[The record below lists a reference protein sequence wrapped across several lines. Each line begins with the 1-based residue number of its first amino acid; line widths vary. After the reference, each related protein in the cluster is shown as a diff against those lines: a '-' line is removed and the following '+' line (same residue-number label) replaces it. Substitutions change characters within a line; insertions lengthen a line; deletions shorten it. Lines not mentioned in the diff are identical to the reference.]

1 MLIATWLTDF
11 STGLT
16 CGIFIA
22 ELILSGFLPAFF
34 CQFHQKSTISLEC
47 VSAWFIFVPDSKLL
61 SNMKLKSLLIRFAAV
76 SFAAVMALG
85 CGQEKP
91 IDPDLPEEKDPTQT
105 EGTTIADVLK
115 AEVGGTFEVENVLV
129 VGANTNGVLLQQMG
143 SYIYAFKGSE
153 HNLQVGDLLKVS
165 GTTSSRNGLIQF
177 GSGCTL
183 EKTGTAPVAFPTP
196 EPMDADAIEAYMS
209 DPSIKYV
216 TDSGT
221 VLLSGN
227 YTNLEIDGSPVVGS
241 LDYMTEEFRTKYSKH
256 NVTITGWLF
265 GSYKTYMYTI
275 PVEVKDNGIPQEDV
289 PDGAIYYNTFDA
301 DLASQTF
308 GDGGQWPYLDQ
319 FEGWK
324 NEKGSG
330 ASAVTYDFKSVSC
343 RTNQSSKGDL
353 SQYDGSGKN
362 NIFFSTAPAHLTIG
376 NIAVSGKDLRLSF
389 GAQRYSQGASN
400 AFIKSDF
407 EVRLSADG
415 EIWSQALDYS
425 FGEVEDVPGEW
436 RLATVDFTLPDGV
449 NSLYIKFIPKM
460 SSVNRIDDVLLVS
473 GNGGEL
479 VEFGKEESVE
489 TSSIAKVLDS
499 PIDEV
504 YQIEGTVVGTHSK
517 GFLVKDDTGI
527 ILTFKKNHGMETGDV
542 VTVKGATSV
551 YGGLKQFG
559 ETSEVTK
566 TGTASVSYPEP
577 EEFGAADIEG
587 YVSAPCIKYVK
598 YKGFLTSYQDNIYQ
612 WHYDV
617 AVDGTDV
624 VASLSYPN
632 TSLNVT
638 SYLDRNVIVTGYAI
652 GVTGSDTK
660 YLNTLVTSIEFA
672 EKEECP
678 DESKAITVKEL
689 NERLASMESG
699 AALAD
704 LVAVKGYV
712 AANNEGGALYQV
724 ISLVDNTGEPGT
736 GIILKGEDYTEATLP
751 VGTKVIVSL
760 KYATYDLYKNLPQVK
775 KAMIFPTDSKAEIVV
790 PEIAD
795 NQCRDYLG
803 QYVKVR
809 NLTAP
814 DDATTWVVN
823 NKTTTTRFTG
833 ENGETV
839 ATYVTR
845 HAVYKDEKIAHKTSW
860 IKGVMEVYG
869 DLHELIPTS
878 MEDVSG
884 FKE

>member
-1 MLIATWLTDF
+1 M
-11 STGLT
+11 
-16 CGIFIA
+16 
-22 ELILSGFLPAFF
+22 
-34 CQFHQKSTISLEC
+34 
-47 VSAWFIFVPDSKLL
+47 
-61 SNMKLKSLLIRFAAV
+61 KSLLNRFAAI
-76 SFAAVMALG
+76 SFAALMALG
-85 CGQEKP
+85 CALEKP
-91 IDPDLPEEKDPTQT
+91 VTPDEPEEKDPTQT
-105 EGTTIADVLK
+105 EGTSIADVLK
-115 AEVGGTFEVENVLV
+115 AEVGGTFELENVLV

-165 GTTSSRNGLIQF
+165 GTTTSRNGLIQF

-183 EKTGTAPVAFPTP
+183 EKIGTAAFTFP
-196 EPMDADAIEAYMS
+196 EPETMSVETIESYMS
-209 DPSIKYV
+209 NPSIKYV
-216 TDSGT
+216 TYSGT
-221 VLLSGN
+221 ILLSGN
-227 YTNLEIDGSPVVGS
+227 YTNLEIDGSSVVGS
-241 LDYMTEEFRTKYSKH
+241 LDYMTEEFRTQYSKH

-275 PVEVKDNGIPQEDV
+275 PVQVNDNGIPEEDV
-289 PDGAIYYNTFDA
+289 PSGAIFYSNFDA
-301 DLASQTF
+301 ELASQTF
-308 GDGGQWPYLDQ
+308 GDGGQWPFLDQ

-330 ASAVTYDFKSVSC
+330 ASSVMYEFQSVSC

-362 NIFFSTAPAHLTIG
+362 NIFFSTAPSYLTIG
-376 NIAVSGKDLRLSF
+376 NIAVSGKNLRLSF

-407 EVRLSADG
+407 EVRVSADG
-415 EIWSQALDYS
+415 QLWSQALDYG
-425 FGEVEDVPGEW
+425 FGAVEDVPGQW

-460 SSVNRIDDVLLVS
+460 SSVNRIDDVLLVE
-473 GNGGEL
+473 GDGGEL
-479 VEFGKEESVE
+479 VEFGKEDIIE
-489 TSSIAKVLDS
+489 TSSIAEVLDS

-527 ILTFKKNHGMETGDV
+527 ILTFKKNHGIETGDV

-566 TGTASVSYPEP
+566 TGSRSVTQPEP
-577 EEFGAADIEG
+577 EEFSAASFDA
-587 YVSAPCIKYVK
+587 YVEAPCIKYVK
-598 YKGFLTSYQDNIYQ
+598 YSGLLSSYQDNIYYQ

-632 TSLNVT
+632 SSLSVT

-652 GVTGSDTK
+652 GVTGTDTR

-672 EKEECP
+672 ETEECP

-689 NERLASMESG
+689 NERLASMETG

-736 GIILKGEDYTEATLP
+736 GIILKGDDYTEATLP

-760 KYATYDLYKNLPQVK
+760 KYATYDLYKGLPQVK
-775 KAMIFPTDSKAEIVV
+775 KAMIFKTETKTEIVV

-795 NQCRDYLG
+795 NQCKDYLG

-814 DDATTWVVN
+814 ADATTWFVN
-823 NKTTTTRFTG
+823 NKSTTTRFTG
-833 ENGETV
+833 ENGLTV
-839 ATYVTR
+839 ATYVTKY
-845 HAVYKDEKIAHKTSW
+845 AVYKDEKIAQKTSW
-860 IKGVMEVYG
+860 IKGVMEVYN
-869 DLHELIPTS
+869 DLYELIPTS
-878 MEDVSG
+878 MDDVSG

>member
-1 MLIATWLTDF
+1 M
-11 STGLT
+11 
-16 CGIFIA
+16 
-22 ELILSGFLPAFF
+22 
-34 CQFHQKSTISLEC
+34 
-47 VSAWFIFVPDSKLL
+47 
-61 SNMKLKSLLIRFAAV
+61 NRFAAI
-76 SFAAVMALG
+76 SFAALMALG
-85 CGQEKP
+85 CALEKP
-91 IDPDLPEEKDPTQT
+91 VTPDEPEEKDPTQT
-105 EGTTIADVLK
+105 EGTSIADVLK
-115 AEVGGTFEVENVLV
+115 AEVGGTFELENVLV

-143 SYIYAFKGSE
+143 SYIYAFYGSE

-165 GTTSSRNGLIQF
+165 GTTTSRNGLIQF

-183 EKTGTAPVAFPTP
+183 EKTGTATVTFP
-196 EPMDADAIEAYMS
+196 EPETMSVETIESYMS
-209 DPSIKYV
+209 NPSIKYV
-216 TDSGT
+216 TYSGT
-221 VLLSGN
+221 VLLSGD
-227 YTNLEIDGSPVVGS
+227 YTNLEIDGSSVVGS
-241 LDYMTEEFRTKYSKH
+241 LDYMTEEFRTQYSKH

-275 PVEVKDNGIPQEDV
+275 PVQVQDNGIPEEDV
-289 PDGAIYYNTFDA
+289 PEGAIYYSNFDA
-301 DLASQTF
+301 ELASQTF
-308 GDGGQWPYLDQ
+308 GDGGQWPFLDQ

-330 ASAVTYDFKSVSC
+330 ASSVMYEFQSVSC

-362 NIFFSTAPAHLTIG
+362 NIFFSTAPSYLTIG
-376 NIAVSGKDLRLSF
+376 NIAVSGKNLRLSF

-407 EVRLSADG
+407 EVRVSADG
-415 EIWSQALDYS
+415 QLWSQALDYG
-425 FGEVEDVPGEW
+425 FGAVEDVPGQW

-460 SSVNRIDDVLLVS
+460 SSVNRIDDVLLVE
-473 GNGGEL
+473 GDGGEL
-479 VEFGKEESVE
+479 VEFGKEDIIE
-489 TSSIAKVLDS
+489 TSTIAEVLDS
-499 PIDEV
+499 PIDKV
-504 YQIEGTVVGTHSK
+504 YQVEGTVVGTHSK

-527 ILTFKKNHGMETGDV
+527 ILTFKKNHGIETGDV

-566 TGTASVSYPEP
+566 TGSLSVTQPEP
-577 EEFGAADIEG
+577 EEFSAASFDA
-587 YVSAPCIKYVK
+587 YVETPCIKYVK
-598 YKGFLTSYQDNIYQ
+598 YSGLLSSYQDNIYQ

-632 TSLNVT
+632 SSLSVT

-652 GVTGSDTK
+652 GVTGTDTR

-672 EKEECP
+672 ETEECP

-689 NERLASMESG
+689 NERLASMETG

-736 GIILKGEDYTEATLP
+736 GIILKGEDYTQATLP

-760 KYATYDLYKNLPQVK
+760 KYATYDLYKGLPQVK
-775 KAMIFPTDSKAEIVV
+775 KAMIFPTETKAEIVV

-795 NQCRDYLG
+795 NQCKDYIG

-814 DDATTWVVN
+814 ADATTWVVN
-823 NKTTTTRFTG
+823 NKTTTTEFTG
-833 ENGETV
+833 ENGLTV
-839 ATYVTR
+839 ATYVTKY
-845 HAVYKDEKIAHKTSW
+845 AVYKDEKIAQKTSW
-860 IKGVMEVYG
+860 IKGVMEVYN
-869 DLHELIPTS
+869 DLYELIPTS
-878 MEDVSG
+878 MDDVSG

>member
-1 MLIATWLTDF
+1 M
-11 STGLT
+11 
-16 CGIFIA
+16 
-22 ELILSGFLPAFF
+22 
-34 CQFHQKSTISLEC
+34 
-47 VSAWFIFVPDSKLL
+47 
-61 SNMKLKSLLIRFAAV
+61 KSLLNRFAAI
-76 SFAAVMALG
+76 SFAALMALG
-85 CGQEKP
+85 CALEKP
-91 IDPDLPEEKDPTQT
+91 VTPDEPEEKDPTQT
-105 EGTTIADVLK
+105 EGTSIADVLK
-115 AEVGGTFEVENVLV
+115 AEVGGTFELENVLV

-143 SYIYAFKGSE
+143 SYIYAFYGSE
-153 HNLQVGDLLKVS
+153 HNLQVGNLLKVS
-165 GTTSSRNGLIQF
+165 GTTTSRNGLIQF

-183 EKTGTAPVAFPTP
+183 EKIGTAAFTFP
-196 EPMDADAIEAYMS
+196 EPETMSLETIESYMS
-209 DPSIKYV
+209 NPSIKYV
-216 TDSGT
+216 TYSGT

-227 YTNLEIDGSPVVGS
+227 YTNLEIDGSSVVGS
-241 LDYMTEEFRTKYSKH
+241 LDYMTEEFRTQYSKH

-275 PVEVKDNGIPQEDV
+275 PVQVQDNGIPEEDV
-289 PDGAIYYNTFDA
+289 PEDAIYYSNFDA
-301 DLASQTF
+301 ELASQTF
-308 GDGGQWPYLDQ
+308 GDGGQWPFLDQ

-330 ASAVTYDFKSVSC
+330 ASSVMYEFQSVSC

-362 NIFFSTAPAHLTIG
+362 NIFFSTAPSYLTIG
-376 NIAVSGKDLRLSF
+376 NIAVSGKNLRLSF

-407 EVRLSADG
+407 EVRVSADG
-415 EIWSQALDYS
+415 QLWSQALDYG
-425 FGEVEDVPGEW
+425 FGAVEDVPGQW
-436 RLATVDFTLPDGV
+436 RLATVDFTLPEGV
-449 NSLYIKFIPKM
+449 NNLYIKFIPKM
-460 SSVNRIDDVLLVS
+460 SSVNRIDDVLLVE
-473 GNGGEL
+473 GDGGEL
-479 VEFGKEESVE
+479 VEFGKEEIIE
-489 TSSIAKVLDS
+489 TSTIAEVLDS

-527 ILTFKKNHGMETGDV
+527 ILTFKKNHGIETGDV

-566 TGTASVSYPEP
+566 TSSLSVTQPEP
-577 EEFGAADIEG
+577 EEFTAASFDA
-587 YVSAPCIKYVK
+587 YVEAPCIKYVK
-598 YKGFLTSYQDNIYQ
+598 YSGLLSSYQDNIYQ

-632 TSLNVT
+632 SSLSVT

-652 GVTGSDTK
+652 GVTGTDTR

-672 EKEECP
+672 EAEECP

-689 NERLASMESG
+689 NERLASMETG

-760 KYATYDLYKNLPQVK
+760 KYATYDLYKGLPQVK
-775 KAMIFPTDSKAEIVV
+775 KAMIFKTETKTEIVV

-795 NQCRDYLG
+795 NQCKDYLG

-814 DDATTWVVN
+814 ADATTWVVN
-823 NKTTTTRFTG
+823 NKTTTTEFTG
-833 ENGETV
+833 ENGLTV
-839 ATYVTR
+839 ATYVTKY
-845 HAVYKDEKIAHKTSW
+845 AVYKDEKIAQKTSW
-860 IKGVMEVYG
+860 IKGVMEVYN
-869 DLHELIPTS
+869 DLYELIPTS
-878 MEDVSG
+878 MDDVSG

>member
-1 MLIATWLTDF
+1 M
-11 STGLT
+11 
-16 CGIFIA
+16 
-22 ELILSGFLPAFF
+22 
-34 CQFHQKSTISLEC
+34 
-47 VSAWFIFVPDSKLL
+47 
-61 SNMKLKSLLIRFAAV
+61 KSLLNRFAAI
-76 SFAAVMALG
+76 SFAALMALG
-85 CGQEKP
+85 CALEKP
-91 IDPDLPEEKDPTQT
+91 VTPDEPEEKDPTQT
-105 EGTTIADVLK
+105 EGTSIADVLK
-115 AEVGGTFEVENVLV
+115 AEVGGTFELENVLV

-143 SYIYAFKGSE
+143 SYIYAFYGSE

-165 GTTSSRNGLIQF
+165 GTTTSRNGLIQF

-183 EKTGTAPVAFPTP
+183 EKIGTAAFTFP
-196 EPMDADAIEAYMS
+196 EPETMSVETIESYMS
-209 DPSIKYV
+209 NPSIKYV
-216 TDSGT
+216 TYSGT

-227 YTNLEIDGSPVVGS
+227 YTNLEIDGSSVVGS
-241 LDYMTEEFRTKYSKH
+241 LDYMTEEFRTQYSKH

-275 PVEVKDNGIPQEDV
+275 PVQVKDNGIPEEDV
-289 PDGAIYYNTFDA
+289 PEGAIFYSNFDA
-301 DLASQTF
+301 ELASQTF
-308 GDGGQWPYLDQ
+308 GDGGQWPFLDQ

-330 ASAVTYDFKSVSC
+330 ASSVMYEFQSVSC

-362 NIFFSTAPAHLTIG
+362 NIFFSTAPSYLTIG
-376 NIAVSGKDLRLSF
+376 NIAVSGKNLRLSF

-407 EVRLSADG
+407 EVRVSADG
-415 EIWSQALDYS
+415 QLWSQALDYG
-425 FGEVEDVPGEW
+425 FGAVEDVPGQW

-460 SSVNRIDDVLLVS
+460 SSVNRIDDVLLVE
-473 GNGGEL
+473 GDGGEL
-479 VEFGKEESVE
+479 VEFGKEDIIE
-489 TSSIAKVLDS
+489 TSSIAEVLDS

-527 ILTFKKNHGMETGDV
+527 ILTFKKNHGIETGDV

-566 TGTASVSYPEP
+566 TGSRSVTQPEP
-577 EEFGAADIEG
+577 EEFSAASFDA
-587 YVSAPCIKYVK
+587 YVEAPCIKYVK
-598 YKGFLTSYQDNIYQ
+598 YSGLLSSYQDNIYYQ

-632 TSLNVT
+632 SSLSVT

-652 GVTGSDTK
+652 GLTGTDTR

-672 EKEECP
+672 ETEECP

-689 NERLASMESG
+689 NERLASMETG

-736 GIILKGEDYTEATLP
+736 GIILKGDDYTEATLP

-760 KYATYDLYKNLPQVK
+760 KYATYDLYKGLPQVK
-775 KAMIFPTDSKAEIVV
+775 KAMIFKTETKTEIVV

-795 NQCRDYLG
+795 NQCKDYLG

-814 DDATTWVVN
+814 ADATTWFVN
-823 NKTTTTRFTG
+823 NKSTTTRFTG
-833 ENGETV
+833 ENGLTV
-839 ATYVTR
+839 ATYVTKY
-845 HAVYKDEKIAHKTSW
+845 AVYKDEKIAQKTSW
-860 IKGVMEVYG
+860 IKGVMEVYN
-869 DLHELIPTS
+869 DLYELIPTS
-878 MEDVSG
+878 MDDVSG

>member
-1 MLIATWLTDF
+1 M
-11 STGLT
+11 
-16 CGIFIA
+16 
-22 ELILSGFLPAFF
+22 
-34 CQFHQKSTISLEC
+34 
-47 VSAWFIFVPDSKLL
+47 
-61 SNMKLKSLLIRFAAV
+61 NSLLNRFAAI
-76 SFAAVMALG
+76 SFAALMALG
-85 CGQEKP
+85 CGLEKP
-91 IDPDLPEEKDPTQT
+91 VTPDEPEEKDPTQT
-105 EGTTIADVLK
+105 EGTSIADVLK
-115 AEVGGTFEVENVLV
+115 AEVGGTFELENVLV

-143 SYIYAFKGSE
+143 SYIYAFYGSE

-165 GTTSSRNGLIQF
+165 GTTTSRNGLIQF

-183 EKTGTAPVAFPTP
+183 EKIGTAAFTFP
-196 EPMDADAIEAYMS
+196 EPETMSVETIESYMS
-209 DPSIKYV
+209 NPSIKYV
-216 TDSGT
+216 TYSGT
-221 VLLSGN
+221 ILLSGN
-227 YTNLEIDGSPVVGS
+227 YTNLEIDGSSVVGS
-241 LDYMTEEFRTKYSKH
+241 LDYMTEEFRTQYSKH

-275 PVEVKDNGIPQEDV
+275 PVQVQDNGIPEEDV
-289 PDGAIYYNTFDA
+289 PEGAIYYSNFDA
-301 DLASQTF
+301 ELASQTF
-308 GDGGQWPYLDQ
+308 GDGGQWPFLDQ

-330 ASAVTYDFKSVSC
+330 ASSVMYEFQSVSC

-362 NIFFSTAPAHLTIG
+362 NIFFSTAPSYLTIG
-376 NIAVSGKDLRLSF
+376 NIAVSGKNLRLSF

-407 EVRLSADG
+407 EVRVSADG
-415 EIWSQALDYS
+415 QLWSQALDYG
-425 FGEVEDVPGEW
+425 FGAVEDVPGQW

-460 SSVNRIDDVLLVS
+460 SSVNRIDDVLLVE
-473 GNGGEL
+473 GDGGEL
-479 VEFGKEESVE
+479 VEFGKEDIIE
-489 TSSIAKVLDS
+489 TSSIAEVLDS
-499 PIDEV
+499 PIDKV

-527 ILTFKKNHGMETGDV
+527 ILTFKKDHGIETGDV

-566 TGTASVSYPEP
+566 TGSRSVTQPEP
-577 EEFGAADIEG
+577 EEFSAASFDA
-587 YVSAPCIKYVK
+587 YVEAPCIKYVK
-598 YKGFLTSYQDNIYQ
+598 YSGLLSSYQDNIYYQ

-632 TSLNVT
+632 SSLSVT

-652 GVTGSDTK
+652 GVTGTDTR

-672 EKEECP
+672 ETEECP

-689 NERLASMESG
+689 NERLASMETG

-736 GIILKGEDYTEATLP
+736 GIILKGDDYTEATLP

-760 KYATYDLYKNLPQVK
+760 KYATYDLYKGLPQVK
-775 KAMIFPTDSKAEIVV
+775 KAMIFKTETKTEIVV

-795 NQCRDYLG
+795 NQCKDYLG

-814 DDATTWVVN
+814 ADATTWFVN
-823 NKTTTTRFTG
+823 NKSTTTRFTG
-833 ENGETV
+833 ENGLTV
-839 ATYVTR
+839 ATYVTKY
-845 HAVYKDEKIAHKTSW
+845 AVYKDEKIAQKTSW
-860 IKGVMEVYG
+860 IKGVMEVYN
-869 DLHELIPTS
+869 DLYELIPTS
-878 MEDVSG
+878 MDDVSG

>member
-1 MLIATWLTDF
+1 
-11 STGLT
+11 
-16 CGIFIA
+16 
-22 ELILSGFLPAFF
+22 
-34 CQFHQKSTISLEC
+34 
-47 VSAWFIFVPDSKLL
+47 
-61 SNMKLKSLLIRFAAV
+61 MKLKSLINRFAAI
-76 SFAAVMALG
+76 SFAALMVLG
-85 CGQEKP
+85 CGLEKP
-91 IDPDLPEEKDPTQT
+91 VTPDEPEEKDPTQT
-105 EGTTIADVLK
+105 EGTSIADVLK
-115 AEVGGTFEVENVLV
+115 AEVGGTFELENVLV

-143 SYIYAFKGSE
+143 SYIYAFYGSE

-165 GTTSSRNGLIQF
+165 GTTTSRNGLIQF

-183 EKTGTAPVAFPTP
+183 EKIGTAAFTFP
-196 EPMDADAIEAYMS
+196 EPETMSVETIESYMS
-209 DPSIKYV
+209 NPSIKYV
-216 TDSGT
+216 TYSGT
-221 VLLSGN
+221 ILLSGN
-227 YTNLEIDGSPVVGS
+227 YTNLEIEGSSVVGS
-241 LDYMTEEFRTKYSKH
+241 LDYMTEDFRAQYSKH
-256 NVTITGWLF
+256 NITITGWLF

-275 PVEVKDNGIPQEDV
+275 PVQVQDNGIPEEDV
-289 PDGAIYYNTFDA
+289 PAGAIYYSNFDA

-308 GDGGQWPYLDQ
+308 GDGGQWPFLDQ
-319 FEGWK
+319 FDGWK

-330 ASAVTYDFKSVSC
+330 ASDVTYEFQSVSC
-343 RTNQSSKGDL
+343 RTNQSSKGEL

-362 NIFFSTAPAHLTIG
+362 NIFFSTAPSYLTIG
-376 NIAVSGKDLRLSF
+376 NIAVPAKNLRLSF

-407 EVRLSADG
+407 EVRVSADG
-415 EIWSQALDYS
+415 ELWSQALDYG
-425 FGEVEDVPGEW
+425 FGAVEDVPGQW

-460 SSVNRIDDVLLVS
+460 SSVNRIDDVLLVE

-479 VEFGKEESVE
+479 VEFGKEETIE
-489 TSSIAKVLDS
+489 TSTIAEVLDS

-527 ILTFKKNHGMETGDV
+527 ILTFKKNHGIETGDV

-566 TGTASVSYPEP
+566 TGSRSVTQPDA
-577 EEFGAADIEG
+577 EEFTAASFDAYID
-587 YVSAPCIKYVK
+587 APCIKYVK
-598 YKGFLTSYQDNIYQ
+598 YSGVLTSYQDNIYQ
-612 WHYDV
+612 WHYNV

-632 TSLNVT
+632 SSLNVT

-652 GVTGSDTK
+652 GVTGTDTK

-672 EKEECP
+672 EAEECP
-678 DESKAITVKEL
+678 DESKAITVKQL
-689 NERLASMESG
+689 NERLASMETG

-736 GIILKGEDYTEATLP
+736 GIILKGEDYTQSTLP

-760 KYATYDLYKNLPQVK
+760 KYATYDLFKGLPQVK
-775 KAMIFPTDSKAEIVV
+775 KAMIFQTETKAEIVV

-795 NQCRDYLG
+795 NQCKDYLG

-814 DDATTWVVN
+814 ADATTWVVN
-823 NKTTTTRFTG
+823 NKTTTTKFTG
-833 ENGETV
+833 ENELTV
-839 ATYVTR
+839 ATYVTK
-845 HAVYKDEKIAHKTSW
+845 HAVYKDEKIAQKTSW
-860 IKGVMEVYG
+860 IKGVMEVYNE
-869 DLHELIPTS
+869 LFELIPTS
-878 MEDVSG
+878 MDDVSG

>member
-1 MLIATWLTDF
+1 M
-11 STGLT
+11 
-16 CGIFIA
+16 
-22 ELILSGFLPAFF
+22 
-34 CQFHQKSTISLEC
+34 
-47 VSAWFIFVPDSKLL
+47 
-61 SNMKLKSLLIRFAAV
+61 KSLLNRFAAI
-76 SFAAVMALG
+76 SFAALMALG
-85 CGQEKP
+85 CGLEKP
-91 IDPDLPEEKDPTQT
+91 VTPDEPEEKDPTQT
-105 EGTTIADVLK
+105 EGTSIADVLK
-115 AEVGGTFEVENVLV
+115 AEVGGTFQLENVLV

-143 SYIYAFKGSE
+143 SYIYAFYGSE

-165 GTTSSRNGLIQF
+165 GTTTSRNGLIQF

-183 EKTGTAPVAFPTP
+183 EKIGTAAFTFP
-196 EPMDADAIEAYMS
+196 EPETMSVETIESYMS
-209 DPSIKYV
+209 NPSIKYV
-216 TDSGT
+216 TYSGT
-221 VLLSGN
+221 ILLSGN
-227 YTNLEIDGSPVVGS
+227 YTNLEIDGSSVVGS
-241 LDYMTEEFRTKYSKH
+241 LDYMTEEFRTQYSKH

-275 PVEVKDNGIPQEDV
+275 PVQVNDNGIPEEDV
-289 PDGAIYYNTFDA
+289 PEGAIFYSNFDA
-301 DLASQTF
+301 ELASQTF
-308 GDGGQWPYLDQ
+308 GDGGQWPFLDQ

-330 ASAVTYDFKSVSC
+330 ASSVMYEFQSVSC

-362 NIFFSTAPAHLTIG
+362 NIFFSTAPSYLTIG
-376 NIAVSGKDLRLSF
+376 NIAVSGKNLRLSF

-407 EVRLSADG
+407 EVRVSADG
-415 EIWSQALDYS
+415 QLWSQALDYG
-425 FGEVEDVPGEW
+425 FGAVEDVPGQW

-460 SSVNRIDDVLLVS
+460 SSVNRIDDVLLVE
-473 GNGGEL
+473 GDGGEL
-479 VEFGKEESVE
+479 VEFGKEDIIE
-489 TSSIAKVLDS
+489 TSSIAEVLDS

-527 ILTFKKNHGMETGDV
+527 ILTFKKNHGIETGDV

-566 TGTASVSYPEP
+566 TGSRSVTQPEP
-577 EEFGAADIEG
+577 EEFSAASFDA
-587 YVSAPCIKYVK
+587 YVEAPCIKYVK
-598 YKGFLTSYQDNIYQ
+598 YSGLLSSYQDNIYYQ

-632 TSLNVT
+632 SSLSVT

-652 GVTGSDTK
+652 GVTGNDTR

-672 EKEECP
+672 ETEECP

-689 NERLASMESG
+689 NERLASMETG

-736 GIILKGEDYTEATLP
+736 GIILKGDDYTEATLP

-760 KYATYDLYKNLPQVK
+760 KYATYDLYKGLPQVK
-775 KAMIFPTDSKAEIVV
+775 KAMIFKTETKTEIVV

-795 NQCRDYLG
+795 NQCKDYLG

-814 DDATTWVVN
+814 ADATTWFVN
-823 NKTTTTRFTG
+823 NKSTTTRFTG
-833 ENGETV
+833 ENGLTV
-839 ATYVTR
+839 ATYVTKY
-845 HAVYKDEKIAHKTSW
+845 AVYKDEKIAQKTSW
-860 IKGVMEVYG
+860 IKGVMEVYN
-869 DLHELIPTS
+869 DLYELIPTS
-878 MEDVSG
+878 MDDVSG

>member
-1 MLIATWLTDF
+1 M
-11 STGLT
+11 
-16 CGIFIA
+16 
-22 ELILSGFLPAFF
+22 
-34 CQFHQKSTISLEC
+34 
-47 VSAWFIFVPDSKLL
+47 
-61 SNMKLKSLLIRFAAV
+61 KSLLNRFAAI
-76 SFAAVMALG
+76 SFAALMALG
-85 CGQEKP
+85 CALEKP
-91 IDPDLPEEKDPTQT
+91 VTPDEPEEKDPTQT
-105 EGTTIADVLK
+105 EGTSIADVLK
-115 AEVGGTFEVENVLV
+115 AEVGGTFELENVLV

-143 SYIYAFKGSE
+143 SYIYAFYGSE
-153 HNLQVGDLLKVS
+153 HNLQVGDLLKVT
-165 GTTSSRNGLIQF
+165 GTTTSRNGLIQF

-183 EKTGTAPVAFPTP
+183 EKIGTAAFTFP
-196 EPMDADAIEAYMS
+196 EPETMSVETIESYMS
-209 DPSIKYV
+209 NPSIKYV
-216 TDSGT
+216 TYSGT

-227 YTNLEIDGSPVVGS
+227 YTNLEIDGSSVVGS
-241 LDYMTEEFRTKYSKH
+241 LDYMTEEFRTQYSKH

-275 PVEVKDNGIPQEDV
+275 PVQVQDNGIPEEDV
-289 PDGAIYYNTFDA
+289 PEGAIYYSNFDA
-301 DLASQTF
+301 ELASQTF
-308 GDGGQWPYLDQ
+308 GDGGQWPFLDQ

-330 ASAVTYDFKSVSC
+330 ASSVMYEFQSVSC

-362 NIFFSTAPAHLTIG
+362 NIFFSTAPSYLTIG
-376 NIAVSGKDLRLSF
+376 NIAVSGKNLRLSF

-407 EVRLSADG
+407 EVRVSADG
-415 EIWSQALDYS
+415 QLWSQALDYG
-425 FGEVEDVPGEW
+425 FGAVEDVPGQW

-460 SSVNRIDDVLLVS
+460 SSVNRIDDVLLVE
-473 GNGGEL
+473 GDGGEL
-479 VEFGKEESVE
+479 VEFGKEDIIE
-489 TSSIAKVLDS
+489 TSSIAEVLDS

-527 ILTFKKNHGMETGDV
+527 ILTFKKNHGIETGDV

-566 TGTASVSYPEP
+566 TGSRSVTQPEP
-577 EEFGAADIEG
+577 EEFSAASFDA
-587 YVSAPCIKYVK
+587 YVEAPCIKYVK
-598 YKGFLTSYQDNIYQ
+598 YSGLLSSYQDNIYYQ

-632 TSLNVT
+632 SSLSVT

-652 GVTGSDTK
+652 GVTGTDTR

-672 EKEECP
+672 ETEECP
-678 DESKAITVKEL
+678 NESKAITVKEL
-689 NERLASMESG
+689 NERLASMETG

-736 GIILKGEDYTEATLP
+736 GIILKGEDYTQATLP

-760 KYATYDLYKNLPQVK
+760 KYATYDLYKGLPQVK
-775 KAMIFPTDSKAEIVV
+775 KAMIFKTETKTEIVV

-795 NQCRDYLG
+795 NQCKDYLG

-814 DDATTWVVN
+814 ADATTWVVN
-823 NKTTTTRFTG
+823 NKSTTTRFTG
-833 ENGETV
+833 ENGLTV
-839 ATYVTR
+839 ATYVTKY
-845 HAVYKDEKIAHKTSW
+845 AVYKDEKIAQKTSW
-860 IKGVMEVYG
+860 IKGVMEVYN
-869 DLHELIPTS
+869 DLYELIPTS
-878 MEDVSG
+878 MDDVSG

>member
-1 MLIATWLTDF
+1 MDMKFKT
-11 STGLT
+11 
-16 CGIFIA
+16 
-22 ELILSGFLPAFF
+22 
-34 CQFHQKSTISLEC
+34 
-47 VSAWFIFVPDSKLL
+47 LL
-61 SNMKLKSLLIRFAAV
+61 NRLAAVTFAAV
-76 SFAAVMALG
+76 LALG
-85 CGQEKP
+85 CGQDNPVE
-91 IDPDLPEEKDPTQT
+91 PDKPEEKDPTLT
-105 EGTTIADVLK
+105 DGTSIADVLK
-115 AEVGGTFEVENVLV
+115 AEVGGTFELENVQV
-129 VGANTNGVLLQQMG
+129 VGTNTNGVLLQQMG
-143 SYIYAFKGSE
+143 SYIYAFYGSE
-153 HNLQVGDLLKVS
+153 HGLAVGDLLRIS
-165 GTTSSRNGLIQF
+165 GTTTTRNGLIQF

-183 EKTGTAPVAFPTP
+183 EKIGNATVTYPKPVEMNA
-196 EPMDADAIEAYMS
+196 EAIESYMS
-209 DPSIKYV
+209 DPEIRYV
-216 TDSGT
+216 TYSGT

-227 YTNLEIDGSPVVGS
+227 YTNLEIEGSSVVGS

-256 NVTITGWLF
+256 NITITGWLF

-289 PDGAIYYNTFDA
+289 PDGAIYYNDFDA

-308 GDGGQWPYLDQ
+308 GDGGKWPYLDQ

-324 NEKGSG
+324 NGKGSG
-330 ASAVTYDFKSVSC
+330 AAAVAYEFQSVSC
-343 RTNQSSKGDL
+343 RTNQSSKGEL
-353 SQYDGSGKN
+353 SLYDGSGKN
-362 NIFFSTAPAHLTIG
+362 NIFFSTAPAYLTIG
-376 NIAVSGKDLRLSF
+376 NIAVSDRNLRLSF

-407 EVRLSADG
+407 EVRVSADG
-415 EIWSQALDYS
+415 ELWSQALDYG

-460 SSVNRIDDVLLVS
+460 SSVNRIDDVLLVP
-473 GNGGEL
+473 GEGGEL
-479 VEFGKEESVE
+479 VEFGKEETVE
-489 TSSIAKVLDS
+489 TSTIAEVLDS

-527 ILTFKKNHGMETGDV
+527 ILTFKKNHGMETGDA

-566 TGTASVSYPEP
+566 TGTHSVTQPEP
-577 EEFGAADIEG
+577 EEFAAASFDG
-587 YVSAPCIKYVK
+587 YVAAPSIKYVK
-598 YKGFLTSYQDNIYQ
+598 YSGFLTSYQDNIYQ

-652 GVTGSDTK
+652 GVTGTDTK

-672 EKEECP
+672 EAEECP

-689 NERLASMESG
+689 NERLAAMESG

-736 GIILKGEDYTEATLP
+736 GIILKGEDYTESTLP

-775 KAMIFPTDSKAEIVV
+775 KAIIFPTSDKAEIVV

-795 NQCRDYLG
+795 NQCMDYLG

-814 DDATTWVVN
+814 EDATTWVVN
-823 NKTTTTRFTG
+823 NKSTTTRFTG
-833 ENGETV
+833 ENGGTV
-839 ATYVTR
+839 AAYVTKY
-845 HAVYKDEKIAHKTSW
+845 AVYKDEKIAHKTSW
-860 IKGVMEVYG
+860 LKGVMEIFN
-869 DLHELIPTS
+869 DLYEIIPTS
-878 MEDVSG
+878 MDDVSG

>member
-1 MLIATWLTDF
+1 M
-11 STGLT
+11 
-16 CGIFIA
+16 
-22 ELILSGFLPAFF
+22 
-34 CQFHQKSTISLEC
+34 
-47 VSAWFIFVPDSKLL
+47 
-61 SNMKLKSLLIRFAAV
+61 KSLLNRFAAI
-76 SFAAVMALG
+76 SFAALMALG
-85 CGQEKP
+85 CGLEKP
-91 IDPDLPEEKDPTQT
+91 VTPDEPEEKDPTQT
-105 EGTTIADVLK
+105 EGTSIADVLK
-115 AEVGGTFEVENVLV
+115 AEVGGTFELENVLV

-165 GTTSSRNGLIQF
+165 GTTTSRNGLIQF

-183 EKTGTAPVAFPTP
+183 EKTGTATVNFPVP
-196 EPMDADAIEAYMS
+196 ETMSLETIESYMS
-209 DPSIKYV
+209 NPSIKYV
-216 TDSGT
+216 TYSGT

-227 YTNLEIDGSPVVGS
+227 YTNLEIDGSSVVGS
-241 LDYMTEEFRTKYSKH
+241 LDYMTEEFRTQYSKH

-275 PVEVKDNGIPQEDV
+275 PLQVNDNGIPEEDV
-289 PDGAIYYNTFDA
+289 PEGAIFYSNFDA
-301 DLASQTF
+301 ELASQTF
-308 GDGGQWPYLDQ
+308 GDGGQWPFLDQ

-330 ASAVTYDFKSVSC
+330 ASSVMYEFQSVSC

-362 NIFFSTAPAHLTIG
+362 NIFFSTAPSYLTIG
-376 NIAVSGKDLRLSF
+376 NIAVSGNNLRLSF

-407 EVRLSADG
+407 EVRVSADG
-415 EIWSQALDYS
+415 QLWSQALDYG
-425 FGEVEDVPGEW
+425 FGAVEDVPGQW

-460 SSVNRIDDVLLVS
+460 SSVNRIDDVLLVE
-473 GNGGEL
+473 GDGGEL
-479 VEFGKEESVE
+479 VEFGKEDIIE
-489 TSSIAKVLDS
+489 TSSIAEVLDS

-527 ILTFKKNHGMETGDV
+527 ILTFKKNHSIETGDV

-566 TGTASVSYPEP
+566 TGSLSVTQPEP
-577 EEFGAADIEG
+577 EEFTAASFDA
-587 YVSAPCIKYVK
+587 YVDAPCIKYVK
-598 YKGFLTSYQDNIYQ
+598 YSGLLSSYQDNIYQ

-632 TSLNVT
+632 SSLSVT

-652 GVTGSDTK
+652 GVTGTDTR

-672 EKEECP
+672 EAEECP

-689 NERLASMESG
+689 NERLASMETG

-736 GIILKGEDYTEATLP
+736 GIILKGDDYTEATLP

-760 KYATYDLYKNLPQVK
+760 KYATYDLYKGLPQVK
-775 KAMIFPTDSKAEIVV
+775 KAMIFPTETKAEIVV

-795 NQCRDYLG
+795 NQCKDYLG

-814 DDATTWVVN
+814 ADATTWFVN
-823 NKTTTTRFTG
+823 NKSTTTRFTG
-833 ENGETV
+833 ENGLTV
-839 ATYVTR
+839 ATYVTKY
-845 HAVYKDEKIAHKTSW
+845 AVYKDEKIAQKTSW
-860 IKGVMEVYG
+860 IKGVMEVYNE
-869 DLHELIPTS
+869 LYELIPTS
-878 MEDVSG
+878 MDDVSG

>member
-1 MLIATWLTDF
+1 M
-11 STGLT
+11 
-16 CGIFIA
+16 
-22 ELILSGFLPAFF
+22 
-34 CQFHQKSTISLEC
+34 
-47 VSAWFIFVPDSKLL
+47 
-61 SNMKLKSLLIRFAAV
+61 KSLLNRFAAI
-76 SFAAVMALG
+76 SFAALMALG
-85 CGQEKP
+85 CALEKP
-91 IDPDLPEEKDPTQT
+91 VTPDEPEEKDPTQT
-105 EGTTIADVLK
+105 EGTSIADVLK
-115 AEVGGTFEVENVLV
+115 AEVGGTFELENVLV

-143 SYIYAFKGSE
+143 SYIYAFYGSE

-165 GTTSSRNGLIQF
+165 GTTTSRNGLIQF
-177 GSGCTL
+177 GSGCTF
-183 EKTGTAPVAFPTP
+183 EKTGAATVNFPVP
-196 EPMDADAIEAYMS
+196 ETMSVETIESYMS
-209 DPSIKYV
+209 NPSIKYV
-216 TDSGT
+216 TYSGT

-227 YTNLEIDGSPVVGS
+227 YTNLEIDGSSVVGS
-241 LDYMTEEFRTKYSKH
+241 LDYMTEEFRTQYSKH

-275 PVEVKDNGIPQEDV
+275 PVQVQDNGIPEEDV
-289 PDGAIYYNTFDA
+289 PEDAIYYSNFDA
-301 DLASQTF
+301 ELASQTF
-308 GDGGQWPYLDQ
+308 GDGGQWPFLDQ

-330 ASAVTYDFKSVSC
+330 ASSVMYEFQSVSC

-362 NIFFSTAPAHLTIG
+362 NIFFSTAPSYLTIG
-376 NIAVSGKDLRLSF
+376 NIAVSGKNLRLSF

-407 EVRLSADG
+407 EVRESADG
-415 EIWSQALDYS
+415 QLWSQALDYG
-425 FGEVEDVPGEW
+425 FGAVEDVPGQW
-436 RLATVDFTLPDGV
+436 RLATVDFTLPEGV
-449 NSLYIKFIPKM
+449 NNLYIKFIPKM
-460 SSVNRIDDVLLVS
+460 SSVNRIDDVLLVE
-473 GNGGEL
+473 GDGGEL
-479 VEFGKEESVE
+479 VEFGKEEIIE
-489 TSSIAKVLDS
+489 TSTIAEVLDS

-527 ILTFKKNHGMETGDV
+527 ILTFKKNHGIETGDV

-566 TGTASVSYPEP
+566 TGSRSVTQPEP
-577 EEFGAADIEG
+577 EEFTAASFDA
-587 YVSAPCIKYVK
+587 YVEAPCIKYVK
-598 YKGFLTSYQDNIYQ
+598 YSGLLSSYQDNIYQ

-632 TSLNVT
+632 SSLSVT

-652 GVTGSDTK
+652 GVTGTDTR

-672 EKEECP
+672 EAEECP

-689 NERLASMESG
+689 NERLASMETG

-760 KYATYDLYKNLPQVK
+760 KYATYDLYKGLPQVK
-775 KAMIFPTDSKAEIVV
+775 KAMIFKTETKTEIVV

-795 NQCRDYLG
+795 NQCKDYLG

-814 DDATTWVVN
+814 ADATTWVVN
-823 NKTTTTRFTG
+823 NKTTTTEFTG
-833 ENGETV
+833 ENGLTV
-839 ATYVTR
+839 ATYVTKY
-845 HAVYKDEKIAHKTSW
+845 AVYKDEKIAQKTSW
-860 IKGVMEVYG
+860 IKGVMEVYN
-869 DLHELIPTS
+869 DLYELIPTS
-878 MEDVSG
+878 MDDVSG

>member
-1 MLIATWLTDF
+1 
-11 STGLT
+11 
-16 CGIFIA
+16 
-22 ELILSGFLPAFF
+22 
-34 CQFHQKSTISLEC
+34 
-47 VSAWFIFVPDSKLL
+47 
-61 SNMKLKSLLIRFAAV
+61 
-76 SFAAVMALG
+76 
-85 CGQEKP
+85 
-91 IDPDLPEEKDPTQT
+91 
-105 EGTTIADVLK
+105 
-115 AEVGGTFEVENVLV
+115 
-129 VGANTNGVLLQQMG
+129 
-143 SYIYAFKGSE
+143 
-153 HNLQVGDLLKVS
+153 
-165 GTTSSRNGLIQF
+165 
-177 GSGCTL
+177 
-183 EKTGTAPVAFPTP
+183 
-196 EPMDADAIEAYMS
+196 
-209 DPSIKYV
+209 
-216 TDSGT
+216 
-221 VLLSGN
+221 
-227 YTNLEIDGSPVVGS
+227 
-241 LDYMTEEFRTKYSKH
+241 
-256 NVTITGWLF
+256 
-265 GSYKTYMYTI
+265 
-275 PVEVKDNGIPQEDV
+275 
-289 PDGAIYYNTFDA
+289 
-301 DLASQTF
+301 
-308 GDGGQWPYLDQ
+308 
-319 FEGWK
+319 
-324 NEKGSG
+324 
-330 ASAVTYDFKSVSC
+330 
-343 RTNQSSKGDL
+343 
-353 SQYDGSGKN
+353 
-362 NIFFSTAPAHLTIG
+362 
-376 NIAVSGKDLRLSF
+376 
-389 GAQRYSQGASN
+389 
-400 AFIKSDF
+400 
-407 EVRLSADG
+407 
-415 EIWSQALDYS
+415 
-425 FGEVEDVPGEW
+425 
-436 RLATVDFTLPDGV
+436 
-449 NSLYIKFIPKM
+449 
-460 SSVNRIDDVLLVS
+460 
-473 GNGGEL
+473 
-479 VEFGKEESVE
+479 
-489 TSSIAKVLDS
+489 
-499 PIDEV
+499 
-504 YQIEGTVVGTHSK
+504 
-517 GFLVKDDTGI
+517 
-527 ILTFKKNHGMETGDV
+527 METGDV

-678 DESKAITVKEL
+678 DESKAFTVKEL

-795 NQCRDYLG
+795 NQCKDYLG

-839 ATYVTR
+839 ATYVTKY
-845 HAVYKDEKIAHKTSW
+845 AVYKDEKIAHKTSW

>member
-1 MLIATWLTDF
+1 MNR
-11 STGLT
+11 
-16 CGIFIA
+16 
-22 ELILSGFLPAFF
+22 
-34 CQFHQKSTISLEC
+34 
-47 VSAWFIFVPDSKLL
+47 V
-61 SNMKLKSLLIRFAAV
+61 AAI
-76 SFAAVMALG
+76 SFAALMALG
-85 CGQEKP
+85 CGLEKP
-91 IDPDLPEEKDPTQT
+91 VTPDTPDEKDPTQT
-105 EGTTIADVLK
+105 EGTSIADVLK
-115 AEVGGTFEVENVLV
+115 AEVGGTFELENVLV

-143 SYIYAFKGSE
+143 SYIYAFCGSE

-165 GTTSSRNGLIQF
+165 GTTTSRNGLIQF

-183 EKTGTAPVAFPTP
+183 EKIGTAAFTFP
-196 EPMDADAIEAYMS
+196 EPETMSVETIESYMS
-209 DPSIKYV
+209 NPSIKYV
-216 TDSGT
+216 TYSGT
-221 VLLSGN
+221 ILLSGN
-227 YTNLEIDGSPVVGS
+227 YTNLEIDGSSVVGS
-241 LDYMTEEFRTKYSKH
+241 LDYMTEEFRTQYSKH
-256 NVTITGWLF
+256 NVTITGWVF

-275 PVEVKDNGIPQEDV
+275 PVQVNDNGIPEEDV
-289 PDGAIYYNTFDA
+289 PEGAIFYSNFDA
-301 DLASQTF
+301 ELASQTF
-308 GDGGQWPYLDQ
+308 GDGGQWPFLDQ
-319 FEGWK
+319 FDGWK

-330 ASAVTYDFKSVSC
+330 ASSVMYEFQSVSC

-362 NIFFSTAPAHLTIG
+362 NIFFSTAPSYLTIG
-376 NIAVSGKDLRLSF
+376 NIAVSGKNLRLSF

-407 EVRLSADG
+407 EVRVSADG
-415 EIWSQALDYS
+415 QLWSQALDYG
-425 FGEVEDVPGEW
+425 FGAVEDVPGQW

-460 SSVNRIDDVLLVS
+460 SSVNRIDDVLLVE
-473 GNGGEL
+473 GDGGEL
-479 VEFGKEESVE
+479 VEFGKEDIIE
-489 TSSIAKVLDS
+489 TSSIAEVLDS

-504 YQIEGTVVGTHSK
+504 YQIEGTVVGTHSN

-527 ILTFKKNHGMETGDV
+527 ILTFKKNHGIETGDV

-566 TGTASVSYPEP
+566 TGSRSVTQPEP
-577 EEFGAADIEG
+577 EEFSAASFDA
-587 YVSAPCIKYVK
+587 YVEAPCIKYVK
-598 YKGFLTSYQDNIYQ
+598 YSGLLSSYQDNIYYQ

-632 TSLNVT
+632 SSLSVT

-652 GVTGSDTK
+652 GVTGTDTR

-672 EKEECP
+672 ETEECP

-689 NERLASMESG
+689 NERLASMETG

-736 GIILKGEDYTEATLP
+736 GIILKGDDYTEATLP

-760 KYATYDLYKNLPQVK
+760 KYATYDLYKGLPQVK
-775 KAMIFPTDSKAEIVV
+775 KAMIFKTETKTEIVV

-795 NQCRDYLG
+795 NQCKDYLG

-814 DDATTWVVN
+814 ADATTWVVN

-833 ENGETV
+833 ENGLTV
-839 ATYVTR
+839 ATYVTKY
-845 HAVYKDEKIAHKTSW
+845 AVYKDEKIAQKTSW
-860 IKGVMEVYG
+860 IKGVMEVYN
-869 DLHELIPTS
+869 DLYELIPTS
-878 MEDVSG
+878 MDDVSG

>member
-1 MLIATWLTDF
+1 MR
-11 STGLT
+11 
-16 CGIFIA
+16 
-22 ELILSGFLPAFF
+22 
-34 CQFHQKSTISLEC
+34 
-47 VSAWFIFVPDSKLL
+47 
-61 SNMKLKSLLIRFAAV
+61 LKSFLNRFAAF
-76 SFAAVMALG
+76 SFAALLSLG
-85 CGQEKP
+85 CVTEKP
-91 IDPDLPEEKDPTQT
+91 AGPEKPDEKDPTQT
-105 EGTTIADVLK
+105 EGTTIADVLS
-115 AEVGGTFEVENVLV
+115 AEIGGTFELENVLV

-143 SYIYAFKGSE
+143 SYIYAFYGSE

-165 GTTSSRNGLIQF
+165 GTTTSRNGLVQF

-183 EKTGTAPVAFPTP
+183 EKIGTAAVTFPQSETL
-196 EPMDADAIEAYMS
+196 DVQAIESYMS
-209 DPSIKYV
+209 TPCIKYV
-216 TDSGT
+216 TYSGT

-227 YTNLEIDGSPVVGS
+227 YTNLEIEGSSVVGS
-241 LDYMTEEFRTKYSKH
+241 LDYMSEEFREQYSKH
-256 NVTITGWLF
+256 NITVTGWLF
-265 GSYKTYMYTI
+265 GSYKTFLYTI
-275 PVEVKDNGIPQEDV
+275 PVEVVDNGIPQEDV
-289 PDGAIYYNTFDA
+289 PDGAIFYSNFDA
-301 DLASQTF
+301 DLSSQTF

-330 ASAVTYDFKSVSC
+330 VSAVAYEYQSVSC

-353 SQYDGSGKN
+353 SLYDGSGKN
-362 NIFFSTAPAHLTIG
+362 NIFFSTAPSYLTIG
-376 NIAVSGKDLRLSF
+376 NIAVSAKNLTLSF

-407 EVRLSADG
+407 EVRVSEDG
-415 EIWSQALDYS
+415 QVWSQALDYS
-425 FGEVEDVPGEW
+425 FGEVEDVPGQW
-436 RLATVDFTLPDGV
+436 RLASVDFTLPDGV

-460 SSVNRIDDVLLVS
+460 SSVNRIDDVLLVE
-473 GNGGEL
+473 GQGGEL
-479 VEFGKEESVE
+479 VEFGKEETVQ
-489 TSSIAKVLDS
+489 TSTIAQVLDS

-527 ILTFKKNHGMETGDV
+527 ILTFKKNHGIQTGDV

-566 TGTASVSYPEP
+566 TGTASVTQPQP
-577 EEFGAADIEG
+577 EELGAADFDA
-587 YVSAPCIKYVK
+587 YVAAPCIKYVK
-598 YKGFLTSYQDNIYQ
+598 YSGFLSSYQDNIYQ

-617 AVDGTDV
+617 AVEGTDV
-624 VASLSYPN
+624 IGSLSYPN
-632 TSLNVT
+632 STLNVT

-652 GVTGSDTK
+652 GVTGTDTR
-660 YLNTLVTSIEFA
+660 YLNTLVTSVEFA
-672 EKEECP
+672 EAEERP
-678 DESKAITVKEL
+678 DESEAISVKEL
-689 NERLASMESG
+689 NERLAAMESG

-712 AANNEGGALYQV
+712 AANDEGGALYQV

-736 GIILKGEDYTEATLP
+736 GIILKGEDFTEATLP

-775 KAMIFPTDSKAEIVV
+775 KAVIFPTEEKAEIVV
-790 PEIAD
+790 PELAD
-795 NQCRDYLG
+795 SQCGDYLG

-823 NKTTTTRFTG
+823 NKCTTTKFTG
-833 ENGETV
+833 ENGGTV
-839 ATYVTR
+839 ATYVTK
-845 HAVYKDEKIAHKTSW
+845 HAVYKDERIAHTTSW
-860 IKGVMEVYG
+860 IKGVMEVYN
-869 DLHELIPTS
+869 DLYEIIPTS

>member
-1 MLIATWLTDF
+1 M
-11 STGLT
+11 
-16 CGIFIA
+16 
-22 ELILSGFLPAFF
+22 
-34 CQFHQKSTISLEC
+34 
-47 VSAWFIFVPDSKLL
+47 
-61 SNMKLKSLLIRFAAV
+61 KSLLNRFAAI
-76 SFAAVMALG
+76 SFAALMALG
-85 CGQEKP
+85 CGLEKP
-91 IDPDLPEEKDPTQT
+91 VTPDEPEEKDPTQT
-105 EGTTIADVLK
+105 EGTSIADVLK
-115 AEVGGTFEVENVLV
+115 AEVGGTFELENVLV

-143 SYIYAFKGSE
+143 SYIYAFYGSE

-165 GTTSSRNGLIQF
+165 GTTTSRNGLIQF

-183 EKTGTAPVAFPTP
+183 EKIGTAAFTFP
-196 EPMDADAIEAYMS
+196 EPETMSVETIESYMS
-209 DPSIKYV
+209 NPSIKYV
-216 TDSGT
+216 TYSGT

-227 YTNLEIDGSPVVGS
+227 YTNLEIDGSSVVGS
-241 LDYMTEEFRTKYSKH
+241 LDYMTEEFRTQYSKH

-275 PVEVKDNGIPQEDV
+275 PVQVKDNGIPEEDV
-289 PDGAIYYNTFDA
+289 PEGAIFYSNFDVE
-301 DLASQTF
+301 LASQTF
-308 GDGGQWPYLDQ
+308 GDGGQWPFLDQ

-330 ASAVTYDFKSVSC
+330 ASSVMYEFHSVSC

-353 SQYDGSGKN
+353 SQYEGSGKN
-362 NIFFSTAPAHLTIG
+362 NIFFSTAPSYLTIG
-376 NIAVSGKDLRLSF
+376 NIAVSGKNLRLSF

-407 EVRLSADG
+407 EVRVSADG
-415 EIWSQALDYS
+415 QLWSQALDYG
-425 FGEVEDVPGEW
+425 FGAVEDVPGQW

-460 SSVNRIDDVLLVS
+460 SSVNRIDDVLLVE
-473 GNGGEL
+473 GDGGEL
-479 VEFGKEESVE
+479 VEFGKEDIIE
-489 TSSIAKVLDS
+489 TSSIAEVLDS

-527 ILTFKKNHGMETGDV
+527 ILTFKKNHGIETGDV

-566 TGTASVSYPEP
+566 TGSRSVTQPNA
-577 EEFGAADIEG
+577 EEFAAASFDA
-587 YVSAPCIKYVK
+587 YVDAPCIKYVK
-598 YKGFLTSYQDNIYQ
+598 YSGFLSSYQDNIYQ

-632 TSLNVT
+632 SSLSVT

-652 GVTGSDTK
+652 GVTGTDTR

-672 EKEECP
+672 EAEECP
-678 DESKAITVKEL
+678 DESKAITVKQL
-689 NERLASMESG
+689 NERLASMETG

-712 AANNEGGALYQV
+712 AANNEDGALYQV

-736 GIILKGEDYTEATLP
+736 GIILKGDDYTEATLP

-760 KYATYDLYKNLPQVK
+760 KHATYDLYKGLPQVK
-775 KAMIFPTDSKAEIVV
+775 KSMIFKTETKTEIVV

-795 NQCRDYLG
+795 NQCKDYLG
-803 QYVKVR
+803 QYVKIR

-814 DDATTWVVN
+814 ADATTWVVN
-823 NKTTTTRFTG
+823 NKSTTTRFTG
-833 ENGETV
+833 ENGLTV
-839 ATYVTR
+839 ATYVTTY
-845 HAVYKDEKIAHKTSW
+845 AVYKDEKIAQKTSW
-860 IKGVMEVYG
+860 IKGVMEVYN
-869 DLHELIPTS
+869 DLYELIPTS
-878 MEDVSG
+878 MDDVSG

>member
-1 MLIATWLTDF
+1 MSPI
-11 STGLT
+11 
-16 CGIFIA
+16 CQ
-22 ELILSGFLPAFF
+22 IL
-34 CQFHQKSTISLEC
+34 Q
-47 VSAWFIFVPDSKLL
+47 
-61 SNMKLKSLLIRFAAV
+61 SN
-76 SFAAVMALG
+76 
-85 CGQEKP
+85 
-91 IDPDLPEEKDPTQT
+91 
-105 EGTTIADVLK
+105 
-115 AEVGGTFEVENVLV
+115 
-129 VGANTNGVLLQQMG
+129 
-143 SYIYAFKGSE
+143 
-153 HNLQVGDLLKVS
+153 
-165 GTTSSRNGLIQF
+165 
-177 GSGCTL
+177 
-183 EKTGTAPVAFPTP
+183 
-196 EPMDADAIEAYMS
+196 
-209 DPSIKYV
+209 KYV
-216 TDSGT
+216 TYSGT

-227 YTNLEIDGSPVVGS
+227 YTNLEIDGSSVVGS
-241 LDYMTEEFRTKYSKH
+241 LDYMTEEFRTQYSKH

-275 PVEVKDNGIPQEDV
+275 PVQVQDNGIPEEDV
-289 PDGAIYYNTFDA
+289 PEGAIYYSNFDA
-301 DLASQTF
+301 ELASQTF
-308 GDGGQWPYLDQ
+308 GDGGQWPFLDQ
-319 FEGWK
+319 FDGWK

-330 ASAVTYDFKSVSC
+330 ASSVMYEFQSVSC

-362 NIFFSTAPAHLTIG
+362 NIFFSTAPSYLTIG
-376 NIAVSGKDLRLSF
+376 NIAVSSNNLRLSF

-407 EVRLSADG
+407 EVRVSADG
-415 EIWSQALDYS
+415 QLWSQALDYG
-425 FGEVEDVPGEW
+425 FGAVEDVPGQW

-460 SSVNRIDDVLLVS
+460 SSVNRIDDVLLVE
-473 GNGGEL
+473 GDGGEL
-479 VEFGKEESVE
+479 VEFGKEEIIE
-489 TSSIAKVLDS
+489 TSTIAEVLDS

-517 GFLVKDDTGI
+517 GFLVQDDTGI
-527 ILTFKKNHGMETGDV
+527 ILTFKKNHGIETGDV

-566 TGTASVSYPEP
+566 TGSLSVTQPEP
-577 EEFGAADIEG
+577 EEFTAASFDA
-587 YVSAPCIKYVK
+587 YVEAPCIKYVK
-598 YKGFLTSYQDNIYQ
+598 YSGLLSSYQDNIYQ

-632 TSLNVT
+632 SSLSVT

-652 GVTGSDTK
+652 GVTGTDTR

-672 EKEECP
+672 ETEECP

-689 NERLASMESG
+689 NERLASMETG

-760 KYATYDLYKNLPQVK
+760 KYATYDLYKGLPQVK
-775 KAMIFPTDSKAEIVV
+775 KAMIFKTETKTEIVV

-795 NQCRDYLG
+795 NQCKDYLG

-814 DDATTWVVN
+814 ADATTWFVN
-823 NKTTTTRFTG
+823 NKSTTTRFTG
-833 ENGETV
+833 ENGLTV
-839 ATYVTR
+839 ATYVTKY
-845 HAVYKDEKIAHKTSW
+845 AVYKDEKIAQKTSW
-860 IKGVMEVYG
+860 IKGVMEVYN
-869 DLHELIPTS
+869 DLYELIPTS
-878 MEDVSG
+878 MDDVSG

>member
-1 MLIATWLTDF
+1 M
-11 STGLT
+11 
-16 CGIFIA
+16 
-22 ELILSGFLPAFF
+22 
-34 CQFHQKSTISLEC
+34 
-47 VSAWFIFVPDSKLL
+47 
-61 SNMKLKSLLIRFAAV
+61 KSLLNRFAAI
-76 SFAAVMALG
+76 SFAALMALG
-85 CGQEKP
+85 CGLEKP
-91 IDPDLPEEKDPTQT
+91 VTPDEPEEKDPTQT
-105 EGTTIADVLK
+105 EGTSIADVLK
-115 AEVGGTFEVENVLV
+115 AEVGGTFELENVLV

-143 SYIYAFKGSE
+143 SYIYAFYGSE
-153 HNLQVGDLLKVS
+153 HNLQVGDLLKVT
-165 GTTSSRNGLIQF
+165 GTTTSRNGLIQF

-183 EKTGTAPVAFPTP
+183 EKIGTAAFTFP
-196 EPMDADAIEAYMS
+196 EPETMSVETIESYMS
-209 DPSIKYV
+209 NPSIKYV
-216 TDSGT
+216 TYSGT
-221 VLLSGN
+221 ILLSGN
-227 YTNLEIDGSPVVGS
+227 YTNLEIDGSSVVGS
-241 LDYMTEEFRTKYSKH
+241 LDYMTEEFRTQYSKH

-275 PVEVKDNGIPQEDV
+275 PVQVNDNGIPEEDV
-289 PDGAIYYNTFDA
+289 PEGAIYYSNFDA
-301 DLASQTF
+301 ELASQTF
-308 GDGGQWPYLDQ
+308 GDGGQWPFLDQ
-319 FEGWK
+319 FDGWK

-330 ASAVTYDFKSVSC
+330 VSSVTYEFQSVSC

-362 NIFFSTAPAHLTIG
+362 NIFFSTAPSYLTIG
-376 NIAVSGKDLRLSF
+376 NIAVSGNNLRLSF

-407 EVRLSADG
+407 EVRVSADG
-415 EIWSQALDYS
+415 QLWSQALDYG
-425 FGEVEDVPGEW
+425 FGAVEDVPGQW

-460 SSVNRIDDVLLVS
+460 SSVNRIDDVLLVE
-473 GNGGEL
+473 GDGGEL
-479 VEFGKEESVE
+479 VEFGKEDIIE
-489 TSSIAKVLDS
+489 TSSIAEVLDS

-527 ILTFKKNHGMETGDV
+527 ILTFKKNHGIETGDV

-566 TGTASVSYPEP
+566 TGSLSVTQPEP
-577 EEFGAADIEG
+577 EEFAAASFDA
-587 YVSAPCIKYVK
+587 YVEAPCIKYVK
-598 YKGFLTSYQDNIYQ
+598 YSGLLSSYQDNIYQ

-632 TSLNVT
+632 SSLSVT

-652 GVTGSDTK
+652 GVTGTDTR

-672 EKEECP
+672 ETEECP

-689 NERLASMESG
+689 NERLASMETG

-736 GIILKGEDYTEATLP
+736 GIILKGDDYTQATLP

-760 KYATYDLYKNLPQVK
+760 KYATYDLYKGLPQVK
-775 KAMIFPTDSKAEIVV
+775 KAMIFKTETKTEIVV

-795 NQCRDYLG
+795 NQCKDYLG

-814 DDATTWVVN
+814 ADATTWFVN
-823 NKTTTTRFTG
+823 NKSTTTRFTG
-833 ENGETV
+833 ENGLTV
-839 ATYVTR
+839 ATYVTKY
-845 HAVYKDEKIAHKTSW
+845 AVYKDEKIAQKTSW
-860 IKGVMEVYG
+860 IKGVMEVYN
-869 DLHELIPTS
+869 DLYELIPTS
-878 MEDVSG
+878 MDDVSG

>member
-1 MLIATWLTDF
+1 MR
-11 STGLT
+11 
-16 CGIFIA
+16 
-22 ELILSGFLPAFF
+22 
-34 CQFHQKSTISLEC
+34 
-47 VSAWFIFVPDSKLL
+47 
-61 SNMKLKSLLIRFAAV
+61 LKSFLNRFAAF
-76 SFAAVMALG
+76 SFAALLSLG
-85 CGQEKP
+85 CVTEKP
-91 IDPDLPEEKDPTQT
+91 AGPERPDEKDPTQT
-105 EGTTIADVLK
+105 EGTTIADVLS
-115 AEVGGTFEVENVLV
+115 AEIGGTFELENVLV

-143 SYIYAFKGSE
+143 SYIYAFYGSE

-165 GTTSSRNGLIQF
+165 GTTTTRNGLVQF

-183 EKTGTAPVAFPTP
+183 EKIGTAAVTFPQSET
-196 EPMDADAIEAYMS
+196 MDVQAIESYMS
-209 DPSIKYV
+209 TPCIKYV
-216 TDSGT
+216 TYSGT

-227 YTNLEIDGSPVVGS
+227 YTNLEIEGSSVVGS
-241 LDYMTEEFRTKYSKH
+241 LDYMSEEFREQYSKH
-256 NVTITGWLF
+256 NITVTGWLF
-265 GSYKTYMYTI
+265 GSYKSYLYTI

-289 PDGAIYYNTFDA
+289 PDGAIFYSNFDA

-330 ASAVTYDFKSVSC
+330 VSAVAYEYQSVSC

-353 SQYDGSGKN
+353 SLYDGSGKN
-362 NIFFSTAPAHLTIG
+362 NIFFSTAPSYLTIG
-376 NIAVSGKDLRLSF
+376 NIAVSAKNLRLSF

-407 EVRLSADG
+407 EVRVSEDG
-415 EIWSQALDYS
+415 QVWSQALDYS
-425 FGEVEDVPGEW
+425 FGEVEDVPGQW
-436 RLATVDFTLPDGV
+436 RLASVDFTLPDGV

-460 SSVNRIDDVLLVS
+460 SSVNRIDDVLLVE
-473 GNGGEL
+473 GQGGEL
-479 VEFGKEESVE
+479 VEFGKEETVQ
-489 TSSIAKVLDS
+489 TSTIAKVLDS

-527 ILTFKKNHGMETGDV
+527 ILTFKKNHGIQTGDV

-551 YGGLKQFG
+551 YGELKQFG

-566 TGTASVSYPEP
+566 KGTASVTQPQP
-577 EEFGAADIEG
+577 EEFGAAEFDA
-587 YVSAPCIKYVK
+587 YVAAPCIKYVK
-598 YKGFLTSYQDNIYQ
+598 YSGFLSSYQDNIYQ
-612 WHYDV
+612 WHYNV
-617 AVDGTDV
+617 AVEGTDV
-624 VASLSYPN
+624 IGSLSYPN
-632 TSLNVT
+632 STLNVT

-652 GVTGSDTK
+652 GVTGTDTR
-660 YLNTLVTSIEFA
+660 YLNTLVTSLEFA
-672 EKEECP
+672 EAEERP
-678 DESKAITVKEL
+678 DESEAISVKEL
-689 NERLASMESG
+689 NERLAAMESG

-712 AANNEGGALYQV
+712 AANDEGGALYQV

-736 GIILKGEDYTEATLP
+736 GIILKGEDFTEATLP

-760 KYATYDLYKNLPQVK
+760 KYATYDLFKNLPQVK
-775 KAMIFPTDSKAEIVV
+775 KAIIFPTEEKAEIVV

-795 NQCRDYLG
+795 NQCGDYLG

-823 NKTTTTRFTG
+823 NKSTTTRFTG
-833 ENGETV
+833 ENGCTV
-839 ATYVTR
+839 ATYVTK
-845 HAVYKDEKIAHKTSW
+845 HAVYKDEKIAHTTSW
-860 IKGVMEVYG
+860 IKGVMEVYN
-869 DLHELIPTS
+869 DLYEIIPTS

>member
-1 MLIATWLTDF
+1 MR
-11 STGLT
+11 
-16 CGIFIA
+16 
-22 ELILSGFLPAFF
+22 
-34 CQFHQKSTISLEC
+34 
-47 VSAWFIFVPDSKLL
+47 
-61 SNMKLKSLLIRFAAV
+61 LKSFLNRFAAF
-76 SFAAVMALG
+76 SFAALLSLG
-85 CGQEKP
+85 CVTEKP
-91 IDPDLPEEKDPTQT
+91 AGPEGPDEKDPTQT
-105 EGTTIADVLK
+105 EGTTIADVLS
-115 AEVGGTFEVENVLV
+115 AEIGGTFELENVLV

-143 SYIYAFKGSE
+143 SYIYAFYGSE

-165 GTTSSRNGLIQF
+165 GTTTTRNGLVQF

-183 EKTGTAPVAFPTP
+183 EKIGTAAVTFPQSET
-196 EPMDADAIEAYMS
+196 MDVQAIESYMS
-209 DPSIKYV
+209 TPCIKYV
-216 TDSGT
+216 TYSGT

-227 YTNLEIDGSPVVGS
+227 YTNLEIEGSSVVGS
-241 LDYMTEEFRTKYSKH
+241 LDYMSEEFREQYSKH
-256 NVTITGWLF
+256 NITVTGWLF
-265 GSYKTYMYTI
+265 GSYKTFLYTI
-275 PVEVKDNGIPQEDV
+275 PVEVVDNGIPQEDV
-289 PDGAIYYNTFDA
+289 PDGAIFYSNFDA

-330 ASAVTYDFKSVSC
+330 VSAVAYEYQSVSC

-353 SQYDGSGKN
+353 SLYDGSGKN
-362 NIFFSTAPAHLTIG
+362 NIFFSTAPSYLTIG
-376 NIAVSGKDLRLSF
+376 NIAVSAKNLRLSF

-407 EVRLSADG
+407 EVRVSEDG
-415 EIWSQALDYS
+415 QVWSQALDYS
-425 FGEVEDVPGEW
+425 FGEVEDVPGQW
-436 RLATVDFTLPDGV
+436 RLASVDFTLPDGV

-460 SSVNRIDDVLLVS
+460 SSVNRIDDVLLVE
-473 GNGGEL
+473 GQGGEL
-479 VEFGKEESVE
+479 VEFGKEETVQ
-489 TSSIAKVLDS
+489 TSTIAKVLDS

-527 ILTFKKNHGMETGDV
+527 ILTFKKNHGIQTGDV

-566 TGTASVSYPEP
+566 KGTASVTQPQP
-577 EEFGAADIEG
+577 EEFGAAEFDA
-587 YVSAPCIKYVK
+587 YVAAPCIKYVK
-598 YKGFLTSYQDNIYQ
+598 YSGFLSSYQDNIYQ
-612 WHYDV
+612 WHYNV
-617 AVDGTDV
+617 AVEGTDV
-624 VASLSYPN
+624 IGSLSYPN
-632 TSLNVT
+632 STLNVT

-652 GVTGSDTK
+652 GVTGTDTR
-660 YLNTLVTSIEFA
+660 YLNTLVTSLEFA
-672 EKEECP
+672 EAEECP
-678 DESKAITVKEL
+678 DESKAISVKEL
-689 NERLASMESG
+689 NERLAAMESG
-699 AALAD
+699 AALSD

-736 GIILKGEDYTEATLP
+736 GIILKGEDFTEATLP

-760 KYATYDLYKNLPQVK
+760 KYATYDLFKNLPQVK
-775 KAMIFPTDSKAEIVV
+775 KAIIFPTEEKAEIVV
-790 PEIAD
+790 PEITD
-795 NQCRDYLG
+795 NQCGKYLG

-823 NKTTTTRFTG
+823 NKSTTTRFTG
-833 ENGETV
+833 ENGCTV
-839 ATYVTR
+839 ATYVTK
-845 HAVYKDEKIAHKTSW
+845 HAVYKDEKIAHTTSW
-860 IKGVMEVYG
+860 IKGVMEVYN
-869 DLHELIPTS
+869 DLYEIIPTS

>member
-1 MLIATWLTDF
+1 M
-11 STGLT
+11 
-16 CGIFIA
+16 
-22 ELILSGFLPAFF
+22 
-34 CQFHQKSTISLEC
+34 
-47 VSAWFIFVPDSKLL
+47 
-61 SNMKLKSLLIRFAAV
+61 KSLLNRFAAI
-76 SFAAVMALG
+76 SFAALMALG
-85 CGQEKP
+85 CGLEKP
-91 IDPDLPEEKDPTQT
+91 VTPDEPEEKDPTQT
-105 EGTTIADVLK
+105 EGTSIADVLK
-115 AEVGGTFEVENVLV
+115 AEVGGTFELENVLV

-165 GTTSSRNGLIQF
+165 GTTTSRNGLIQF

-183 EKTGTAPVAFPTP
+183 EKIGTATVNFPVP
-196 EPMDADAIEAYMS
+196 ETMSVETIESYMS
-209 DPSIKYV
+209 NPSIKYV
-216 TDSGT
+216 TYSGT

-227 YTNLEIDGSPVVGS
+227 YTNLEIDGSSVVGS
-241 LDYMTEEFRTKYSKH
+241 LDYMTEEFRTQYSKH

-265 GSYKTYMYTI
+265 GSYKSYMYTI
-275 PVEVKDNGIPQEDV
+275 PVQVQDNGIPEEDV
-289 PDGAIYYNTFDA
+289 PEGAIYYSNFDA
-301 DLASQTF
+301 ELASQTF
-308 GDGGQWPYLDQ
+308 GDGGQWPFLDQ
-319 FEGWK
+319 FDGWK

-330 ASAVTYDFKSVSC
+330 ASSVMYEFQSVSC

-362 NIFFSTAPAHLTIG
+362 NIFFSTAPSYLTIG
-376 NIAVSGKDLRLSF
+376 NIAVSGNNLRLSF

-407 EVRLSADG
+407 EVRVSADG
-415 EIWSQALDYS
+415 QLWSQALDYG
-425 FGEVEDVPGEW
+425 FGAVEDVPGQW

-460 SSVNRIDDVLLVS
+460 SSVNRIDDVLLVE
-473 GNGGEL
+473 GDGGEL
-479 VEFGKEESVE
+479 VEFGKEDIIE
-489 TSSIAKVLDS
+489 TSSIAEVLDS

-527 ILTFKKNHGMETGDV
+527 ILTFKKDHGIETGDV

-566 TGTASVSYPEP
+566 TGSLSVTQPEP
-577 EEFGAADIEG
+577 EEFAAASFDA
-587 YVSAPCIKYVK
+587 YVEAPCIKYVK
-598 YKGFLTSYQDNIYQ
+598 YSGFLSSYQDNIYQ

-632 TSLNVT
+632 SSLSVT

-652 GVTGSDTK
+652 GVTGTDTR

-672 EKEECP
+672 ETEECP

-689 NERLASMESG
+689 NERLASMETG

-736 GIILKGEDYTEATLP
+736 GIILKGDDYTEATLP

-760 KYATYDLYKNLPQVK
+760 KYATYDLYKGLPQVK
-775 KAMIFPTDSKAEIVV
+775 KAMIFKTETKTEIVV

-795 NQCRDYLG
+795 NQCKDYLG

-814 DDATTWVVN
+814 ADATTWFVN
-823 NKTTTTRFTG
+823 NKSTTTRFTG
-833 ENGETV
+833 ENGLTV
-839 ATYVTR
+839 ATYVTKY
-845 HAVYKDEKIAHKTSW
+845 AVYKDEKIAQKTSW
-860 IKGVMEVYG
+860 IKGVMEVYNE
-869 DLHELIPTS
+869 LYELIPTS
-878 MEDVSG
+878 MDDVSG

>member
-1 MLIATWLTDF
+1 M
-11 STGLT
+11 
-16 CGIFIA
+16 
-22 ELILSGFLPAFF
+22 
-34 CQFHQKSTISLEC
+34 
-47 VSAWFIFVPDSKLL
+47 
-61 SNMKLKSLLIRFAAV
+61 KSLLNRFAAI
-76 SFAAVMALG
+76 SFAALMALG
-85 CGQEKP
+85 CALEKP
-91 IDPDLPEEKDPTQT
+91 VTPDEPEEKDPTQT
-105 EGTTIADVLK
+105 EGISIADVLK
-115 AEVGGTFEVENVLV
+115 AEVGGTFELENVLV

-143 SYIYAFKGSE
+143 SYIYAFYGSE

-165 GTTSSRNGLIQF
+165 GTTTSRNGLIQF

-183 EKTGTAPVAFPTP
+183 EKTGTATVTFP
-196 EPMDADAIEAYMS
+196 EPETMSVETIESYMS
-209 DPSIKYV
+209 NPSIKYV
-216 TDSGT
+216 TYSGT

-227 YTNLEIDGSPVVGS
+227 YTNLEIDGSSVVGS
-241 LDYMTEEFRTKYSKH
+241 LDYMTEEFRTQYSKH

-275 PVEVKDNGIPQEDV
+275 PVQVQDNGIPEEDV
-289 PDGAIYYNTFDA
+289 PEGAIYYSNFDA
-301 DLASQTF
+301 ELASQTF
-308 GDGGQWPYLDQ
+308 GDGGQWPFLDQ

-330 ASAVTYDFKSVSC
+330 ASSVMYEFQSVSC

-362 NIFFSTAPAHLTIG
+362 NIFFSTAPSYLTIG
-376 NIAVSGKDLRLSF
+376 NIAVSSNNLRLSF

-407 EVRLSADG
+407 EVRVSADG
-415 EIWSQALDYS
+415 QLWSQALDYG
-425 FGEVEDVPGEW
+425 FGAVEDVPGQW

-460 SSVNRIDDVLLVS
+460 SSVNRIDDVLLVE
-473 GNGGEL
+473 GDGGEL
-479 VEFGKEESVE
+479 VEFGKEDIIE
-489 TSSIAKVLDS
+489 TSTIAEVLDS
-499 PIDEV
+499 PIDKV

-527 ILTFKKNHGMETGDV
+527 ILTFKKNHGIETGDV

-566 TGTASVSYPEP
+566 TGSLSVTQPEP
-577 EEFGAADIEG
+577 EEFTAASFDAYID
-587 YVSAPCIKYVK
+587 APCIKYVK
-598 YKGFLTSYQDNIYQ
+598 YSGLLSSYQDNIYQ

-632 TSLNVT
+632 SSLSVT

-652 GVTGSDTK
+652 GVTGTDTR

-672 EKEECP
+672 ETEECP

-689 NERLASMESG
+689 NERLASMETG

-736 GIILKGEDYTEATLP
+736 GIILKGDDYTEATLP

-760 KYATYDLYKNLPQVK
+760 KYATYDLYKGLPQVK
-775 KAMIFPTDSKAEIVV
+775 KAMIFPTETKTEIVV

-795 NQCRDYLG
+795 NQCKDYLG

-814 DDATTWVVN
+814 ADATTWFVN
-823 NKTTTTRFTG
+823 NKSTTTRFTG
-833 ENGETV
+833 ENGLTV
-839 ATYVTR
+839 ATYVTKY
-845 HAVYKDEKIAHKTSW
+845 AVYKDEKIAQKTSW
-860 IKGVMEVYG
+860 IKGVMEVYN
-869 DLHELIPTS
+869 DLYELIPTS
-878 MEDVSG
+878 MDDVSG

>member
-1 MLIATWLTDF
+1 M
-11 STGLT
+11 
-16 CGIFIA
+16 
-22 ELILSGFLPAFF
+22 
-34 CQFHQKSTISLEC
+34 
-47 VSAWFIFVPDSKLL
+47 
-61 SNMKLKSLLIRFAAV
+61 KSLLNRFAAI
-76 SFAAVMALG
+76 SFAALMALG
-85 CGQEKP
+85 CALEKP
-91 IDPDLPEEKDPTQT
+91 VTPDEPEEKDPTQT
-105 EGTTIADVLK
+105 EGTSIADVLK
-115 AEVGGTFEVENVLV
+115 AEVGGTFELENVLV

-143 SYIYAFKGSE
+143 SYIYAFYGSE
-153 HNLQVGDLLKVS
+153 HNLQVGDLLKVT
-165 GTTSSRNGLIQF
+165 GTTTSRNGLIQF

-183 EKTGTAPVAFPTP
+183 EKIGTAAFTFP
-196 EPMDADAIEAYMS
+196 EPETMSVETIESYMS
-209 DPSIKYV
+209 NPSIKYV
-216 TDSGT
+216 TYSGT

-227 YTNLEIDGSPVVGS
+227 YTNLEIDGSSVVGS
-241 LDYMTEEFRTKYSKH
+241 LDYMTEEFRTQYSKH

-275 PVEVKDNGIPQEDV
+275 PVQVQDNGIPEEDV
-289 PDGAIYYNTFDA
+289 PEGAIYYSNFDA
-301 DLASQTF
+301 ELASQTF
-308 GDGGQWPYLDQ
+308 GDGGQWPFLDQ

-330 ASAVTYDFKSVSC
+330 ASSVMYEFQSVSC

-362 NIFFSTAPAHLTIG
+362 NIFFSTAPSYLTIG
-376 NIAVSGKDLRLSF
+376 NIAVSGKNLRLSF

-407 EVRLSADG
+407 EVRVSADG
-415 EIWSQALDYS
+415 QLWSQALDYG
-425 FGEVEDVPGEW
+425 FGAVEDVPGQW

-460 SSVNRIDDVLLVS
+460 SSVNRIDDVLLVE
-473 GNGGEL
+473 GDGGEL
-479 VEFGKEESVE
+479 VEFGKEDIIE
-489 TSSIAKVLDS
+489 TSSIAEVLDS

-527 ILTFKKNHGMETGDV
+527 ILTFKKNHGIETGDV

-566 TGTASVSYPEP
+566 TGSRSVTQPEP
-577 EEFGAADIEG
+577 EEFSAASFDA
-587 YVSAPCIKYVK
+587 YVEAPCIKYVK
-598 YKGFLTSYQDNIYQ
+598 YSGLLSSYQDNIYYQ

-632 TSLNVT
+632 SSLSVT

-652 GVTGSDTK
+652 GVTGTDTR

-672 EKEECP
+672 ETEECP
-678 DESKAITVKEL
+678 NESKAITVKEL
-689 NERLASMESG
+689 NERLASMETG

-736 GIILKGEDYTEATLP
+736 GIILKGDDYTEATLP

-760 KYATYDLYKNLPQVK
+760 KYATYDLYKGLPQVK
-775 KAMIFPTDSKAEIVV
+775 KAMIFKTETKTEIVV

-795 NQCRDYLG
+795 NQCKDYLG

-814 DDATTWVVN
+814 ADATTWVVN
-823 NKTTTTRFTG
+823 NKSTTTRFTG
-833 ENGETV
+833 ENGLTV
-839 ATYVTR
+839 ATYVTKY
-845 HAVYKDEKIAHKTSW
+845 AVYKDEKIAQKTSW
-860 IKGVMEVYG
+860 IKGVMEVYN
-869 DLHELIPTS
+869 DLYELIPTS
-878 MEDVSG
+878 MDDVSG